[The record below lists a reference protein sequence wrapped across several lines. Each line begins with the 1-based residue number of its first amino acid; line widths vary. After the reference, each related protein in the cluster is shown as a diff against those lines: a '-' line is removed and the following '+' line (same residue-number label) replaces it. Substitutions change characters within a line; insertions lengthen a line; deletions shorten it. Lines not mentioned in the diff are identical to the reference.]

1 MCVTRGAG
9 KGKGSLRAL
18 AWWSIGAAQMGEGG
32 SGVHYLGW
40 NTLQSLMAKPEEMK
54 TKALGKDAKALRTV
68 TRAAGGEGGG
78 SATGAKTRQTVTQ
91 SRRSMQEML
100 NPCMLN
106 RKSTSSPNKTPRY
119 AVMSLGLMRR
129 AFLTPGLAH
138 TITMRMRSM
147 AVLHGRGRGGRST
160 KQGGYVRT
168 GTRPAGS
175 STISSST
182 RRSRAVMGR
191 HSLQEQVEAG
201 QDSDQG
207 EHRSAQKHHELP
219 SQDLRVLVRHIKD
232 GPGEGRRGGEVDHK
246 QE

>member
-1 MCVTRGAG
+1 VCVTRGAG

-18 AWWSIGAAQMGEGG
+18 AWWSIGAAPRGEGG
-32 SGVHYLGW
+32 SGVCYLGW

-54 TKALGKDAKALRTV
+54 TKALGKDAKALRTA

-78 SATGAKTRQTVTQ
+78 GSATGAKARQTVTQ
-91 SRRSMQEML
+91 SRRSMQDML

-147 AVLHGRGRGGRST
+147 AVLHGRGRGG
-160 KQGGYVRT
+160 
-168 GTRPAGS
+168 S
-175 STISSST
+175 STNKGAMLEEAPT
-182 RRSRAVMGR
+182 RGFEHHLQLNTVEPRSY
-191 HSLQEQVEAG
+191 
-201 QDSDQG
+201 
-207 EHRSAQKHHELP
+207 
-219 SQDLRVLVRHIKD
+219 
-232 GPGEGRRGGEVDHK
+232 GPPLTPGTG
-246 QE
+246 